1 MYGFLEACFGLKYR
15 LGEPLSLEPWKA
27 LVKRPCHSLPKTC
40 SLYKKTLTFF

>member
-27 LVKRPCHSLPKTC
+27 LWKDLVIPFQRPVLCIKRP
-40 SLYKKTLTFF
+40 

>member
-27 LVKRPCHSLPKTC
+27 LSFPSKDL
-40 SLYKKTLTFF
+40 FFV